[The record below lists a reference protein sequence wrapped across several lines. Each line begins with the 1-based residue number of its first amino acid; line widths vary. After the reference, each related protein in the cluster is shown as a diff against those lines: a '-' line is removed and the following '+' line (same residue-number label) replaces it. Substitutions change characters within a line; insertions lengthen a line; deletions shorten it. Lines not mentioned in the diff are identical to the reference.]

1 MNKRTAHL
9 SDMSTRREFE
19 KTTASLVAYV
29 ASRRPKQIWRV
40 KAVGRHVAVK
50 TEGRS

>member
-19 KTTASLVAYV
+19 KMTELLRRYV
-29 ASRRPKQIWRV
+29 VKNTKRRV
-40 KAVGRHVAVK
+40 KAVGRHVVAK
-50 TEGRS
+50 TT